1 MMRVRVVDPADI
13 DDAVIADAAAI
24 IRAGGLV
31 AFPTETVY
39 GLGADATSAAAV
51 AKIFAAKGRPSYN
64 PLIVHVSDADAARAV
79 VSRWPNAARDLATRF
94 WPGPLTL
101 VLPKHQGIPDSV
113 SAGLHTVGVRVPA
126 HPVALALIQAA
137 GRPIAAPSAN
147 RSTELSP
154 TDATHVAASLG
165 GEPELILDAG
175 PASVGIESTVL
186 DLSSVVPT
194 ILRPG
199 MISRAQIADVIGD
212 VQSLASRPSGSA
224 SRSSPGMLD
233 RHYSPR
239 ARLIVVEEPGD
250 GALNAAVARESV
262 GGQRVA
268 VLARSDYRSQMAA
281 VTLMPDSPEHY
292 ARDLYATLHRLDG
305 EGFDVV
311 IVQSVPGAESWDGV
325 RDRLMRAS
333 RG

>member
-79 VSRWPNAARDLATRF
+79 VSRWPNTARDLATRF

-101 VLPKHQGIPDSV
+101 VLPKHPGIPDSV
-113 SAGLHTVGVRVPA
+113 TAGLHTVGVRVPA
-126 HPVALALIQAA
+126 HPVALALIRAA

-147 RSTELSP
+147 RSTQLSP
-154 TDATHVAASLG
+154 TDAGHVAASLG

-212 VQSLASRPSGSA
+212 VQSLAARPSGSE
-224 SRSSPGMLD
+224 SRPSPGMLD

-250 GALNAAVARESV
+250 GALNAAVARESP

-268 VLARSDYRSQMAA
+268 VLARADYRSQLAA
-281 VTLMPDSPEHY
+281 VTRMPDSPEHY

-311 IVQSVPGAESWDGV
+311 IVQSVPNDEAWDGV
-325 RDRLMRAS
+325 RDRLVRAS
-333 RG
+333 A